1 MKPTKAQN
9 RIFGPSGC
17 ISKDGLSLYLKNG
30 LTEKEKNLFEQHV
43 AGCLLCNEALEGY
56 EKMAENDK
64 VFAGLNSIQYNL
76 RSTYANSSVKNLK
89 KSGDKRT
96 LLTTISIAASIL
108 LIFTGFYFINILTK
122 SDKQHL
128 SYQAP
133 RPEEKTISEEEVT
146 PPLQE
151 DVAKESAKDIE
162 EKGRANKITAT
173 KKIEGTKDNLQNNEQ
188 DIPEKTIVFGATS
201 GERTDYDRS
210 GYGGEANQIKTET
223 KQDLYDGFIDK
234 DLLGGANKPAP
245 SQTGSLELKGA
256 EQEIAESYD
265 QNAADEVATGKSV
278 SLEKMQ
284 KAKKESG
291 KNAKAASITT
301 AGRAE
306 NKPSNEPALSYYN
319 SAQYKDAIIEFEKSV
334 DKNSNDYQAVYYLAM
349 SYYND
354 GQKDAAIQ
362 YLDKILKKKSNP
374 FYDLALWQKALIL
387 TEKNQTGEARILLD
401 EIVKRGGTLKNNAI
415 QKIDE
420 LDKSE

>member
-1 MKPTKAQN
+1 MNPRNKQN

-17 ISKDGLSLYLKNG
+17 ISEEGLSLYLKNE
-30 LTEKEKNLFEQHV
+30 LTEKEKNFLEQHV

-56 EKMAENDK
+56 ELFEGNDK
-64 VFAGLNSIQYNL
+64 VFAGLNSIQNDL
-76 RSTYANSSVKNLK
+76 RSTYANSSAKNLK
-89 KSGDKRT
+89 KSGNKRT
-96 LLTTISIAASIL
+96 LITTISIAASIF

-122 SDKQHL
+122 IDKQDL
-128 SYQAP
+128 SYRTPLPQD
-133 RPEEKTISEEEVT
+133 KTISEEKVA
-146 PPLQE
+146 PPLPE
-151 DVAKESAKDIE
+151 DVARESAKDIE
-162 EKGRANKITAT
+162 DKGRANKITAT
-173 KKIEGTKDNLQNNEQ
+173 KKTEGTKDILQNSEQ
-188 DIPEKTIVFGATS
+188 DIPEQTIVFGATS

-210 GYGGEANQIKTET
+210 GYGEEVNQINTET
-223 KQDLYDGFIDK
+223 KQDLYDGVIDK
-234 DLLGGANKPAP
+234 GILGGANKPAA
-245 SQTGSLELKGA
+245 SQTGSVNLKGT
-256 EQEIAESYD
+256 EQEFAPSYD
-265 QNAADEVATGKSV
+265 QNADDEGTAGAIVLQKES
-278 SLEKMQ
+278 Q

-301 AGRAE
+301 ASRAE

-334 DKNSNDYQAVYYLAM
+334 DKNNNDYQAIYYLAM

-387 TEKNQTGEARILLD
+387 TEKNQAGEARTLLD